1 MYTPND
7 PEAPVC
13 DLHDP
18 NEHSHEATAASGLS
32 RRQIVQLLGAAGI
45 ATTAVT
51 ATADPAVA
59 ATVDSAVGVT
69 EAEAA
74 AYTPPEGLAEDSAAK
89 RTALAWIEQ
98 HASRITDL
106 NDEIWEQAEL
116 SLREWNSSLAQADFL
131 RKSGF
136 DIEFGT
142 AGFPTAFTATYRQ
155 GKGGPAIGFSGEY
168 DALPGLSQKAGA
180 GEHDP
185 REYVHDPF
193 APGYGPGHGCGHCA
207 LGTAAVAAA
216 AAVAEA
222 ARRHRLDVT
231 VKFFGSTAEE
241 QLIGKTYAVS
251 QGVYDGLDAFLDWHP
266 STGNATGWGTSN
278 AMTAITF
285 TFLGVA
291 GHGGTP
297 LGNKSA
303 LDAAVM
309 MASMSE
315 FLREES
321 MGPSARLH
329 WVINNGGDIPNV
341 TPEIAQISYYVREG
355 SVERVNSL
363 LEKVIA
369 VSEAA
374 ARASSTSVQHKITS
388 ACWNQLP
395 SKAFAELMYDNM
407 RQIGP
412 PEFSAEAQRL
422 AKELQKS
429 LGLPESGLH
438 DKISELAPPNPVF
451 LGGGSTDVADIS
463 WQVPTVSMG
472 AALAPIGTKM
482 HTWSTASCAGSTP
495 GHAAVRAAAKY
506 LAATA
511 VDLLVKPEL
520 LRGLKEEF
528 DKRRGGVE
536 WRTALPE
543 GYEPPMYE
551 PPAWFLKR
559 TGQSWPPQNITWPPR
574 RIVSKEKFSSLGPAL
589 QPQT

>member
-1 MYTPND
+1 M
-7 PEAPVC
+7 C

-18 NEHSHEATAASGLS
+18 NEHSHETAAASGLS

-51 ATADPAVA
+51 ATADPALA
-59 ATVDSAVGVT
+59 ATADSTLGVT

-98 HASRITDL
+98 NASRITDL
-106 NDEIWEQAEL
+106 NDEIWEHAEL

-131 RKSGF
+131 RKAGF

-142 AGFPTAFTATYRQ
+142 AGFPTAFTATFRR
-155 GKGGPAIGFSGEY
+155 GKGGPVIGFSGEY

-207 LGTAAVAAA
+207 LGTAAAAAA

-355 SVERVNSL
+355 SVQRVDSL
-363 LEKVIA
+363 LEKVID

-374 ARASSTSVQHKITS
+374 ARASRTSVQHKITS

-412 PEFSAEAQRL
+412 PQFSAEAQRI

-438 DKISELAPPNPVF
+438 DKISELTPPNPVF

-463 WQVPTVSMG
+463 WQAPTVSMG

-482 HTWSTASCAGSTP
+482 HTWSTASCAASAP

-528 DKRRGGVE
+528 DKRREGVE

-559 TGQSWPPQNITWPPR
+559 TGQSWPPKNITWPPR

>member
-1 MYTPND
+1 M
-7 PEAPVC
+7 C

-59 ATVDSAVGVT
+59 ATVDSTVGVT

-106 NDEIWEQAEL
+106 NDEIWEHAEL

-207 LGTAAVAAA
+207 LGTAAAAAA

-374 ARASSTSVQHKITS
+374 ARASRTSVQHRITS

-463 WQVPTVSMG
+463 WQVPTVSLG

-482 HTWSTASCAGSTP
+482 HTWSTASCAGSAP
-495 GHAAVRAAAKY
+495 GHGAVRAAAKY

>member
-1 MYTPND
+1 
-7 PEAPVC
+7 VC

-18 NEHSHEATAASGLS
+18 HEHSHEAIAASGLS
-32 RRQIVQLLGAAGI
+32 RRRIVQLLGAAGI
-45 ATTAVT
+45 ATASVT
-51 ATADPAVA
+51 AAADPALA
-59 ATVDSAVGVT
+59 AADDSAVGFT

-74 AYTPPEGLAEDSAAK
+74 AYTPPEGLAEDSPAK
-89 RTALAWIEQ
+89 RTALAWIEDN
-98 HASRITDL
+98 ATRITDL
-106 NDEIWEQAEL
+106 NDEIWEHAEL
-116 SLREWNSSLAQADFL
+116 SLREWNSSLAEADFL
-131 RKSGF
+131 RRAGF

-142 AGFPTAFTATYRQ
+142 AGFPTAFTATYRR
-155 GKGGPAIGFSGEY
+155 GRGGPVLGFSGEY
-168 DALPGLSQKAGA
+168 DALPGLSQHKGV

-185 REYVHDPF
+185 KEYVHDPF

-207 LGTAAVAAA
+207 LGTAAAAAA

-251 QGVYDGLDAFLDWHP
+251 RGVYDGLDAFLDWHP

-278 AMTAITF
+278 AMTAVTF

-321 MGPSARLH
+321 MGPAARLH

-355 SVERVNSL
+355 SVQRVESL
-363 LEKVIA
+363 LQKVIA

-374 ARASSTSVQHKITS
+374 AKASRTSVRHRITS

-395 SKAFAELMYDNM
+395 AKAFAELMYDNM

-412 PEFSAEAQRL
+412 PKFSAEAQRL
-422 AKELQKS
+422 AKDLQKS
-429 LGLPESGLH
+429 LGLPEAGLH
-438 DKISELAPPNPVF
+438 DKVGELTPPNPVF

-472 AALAPIGTKM
+472 AALAPVGTKM
-482 HTWSTASCAGSTP
+482 HTWSTASCAGSAP
-495 GHAAVRAAAKY
+495 AHAAIRAAAQY

-520 LRGLKEEF
+520 LRAVKEEF
-528 DKRRGGVE
+528 ERRRAGVA

-559 TGQSWPPQNITWPPR
+559 TGQSWPPENITWPPR
-574 RIVSKEKFSSLGPAL
+574 RIVSKETFSSLGPAL
-589 QPQT
+589 EPQA